1 MGKLLDKERE
11 KNIDKIK
18 VGACLEL
25 TFLLDRFENDIE
37 KIKEFITD
45 NSKLL
50 NNQKEYTINKNF
62 DDIQCIL
69 DNNVDMILADIDKT
83 EEFCKFHSK
92 YY

>member
-25 TFLLDRFENDIE
+25 TFLFDRFENDFK

>member
-25 TFLLDRFENDIE
+25 TFLFDRFENDIE
-37 KIKEFITD
+37 KIKEFITY